1 MTFFNRFYQF
11 ISGGIRKL
19 LIAAFVLFM
28 VVLLSG
34 GVGAFTVYVGG
45 ADSQGE
51 AVFAVTA
58 PFFGG
63 FVLIGFFGLLYL
75 FRNRQSGE
83 CLYGFLIVL
92 FCYGGIEV
100 LFKACGG
107 S

>member
-1 MTFFNRFYQF
+1 MSFKWLLKFNGKR
-11 ISGGIRKL
+11 L
-19 LIAAFVLFM
+19 LIVTVIFFVIF
-28 VVLLSG
+28 LLSG
-34 GVGAFTVYVGG
+34 GLAACRDYMFG
-45 ADSQGE
+45 ADSASE
-51 AVFAVTA
+51 VAFAVTA

-63 FVLIGFFGLLYL
+63 FILIGFFGLLYI

-100 LFKACGG
+100 LFRACGG